1 MLYGTSAI
9 NSVLADK
16 STWVASVTNFT
27 VFDVGE
33 PTRLQWHAPKNLEA
47 HCKLISQQ
55 VNYLTSIVEIII

>member
-27 VFDVGE
+27 VFDAGE
-33 PTRLQWHAPKNLEA
+33 PTRLQWHATKEFKGTLQINFP
-47 HCKLISQQ
+47 
-55 VNYLTSIVEIII
+55 TSELPY